1 MFVDRPQS
9 LFSFVPQ
16 ESHSQA
22 GLAKCLPTSISAYI
36 HICSA
41 SVQMCASLK
50 RDCVIMIVKNTKSVP
65 TFQCLICEASI
76 SICNCCGCGPLHV
89 CEWVGG
95 NGAEAKLEKVPWQI
109 FITSVLTFPWR
120 DCIYANIYN
129 MQNRYI
135 TYMIYLCCK
144 TISLQIH
151 VQFFFSISCPE
162 TQARTD
168 FNYSD
173 GQPFLHIPVRAS
185 LHQPMFSM
193 IIQSTWQTINQ
204 NDIAVE
210 SPHANLE
217 PRLLHPRDCNFC
229 YQ

>member
-16 ESHSQA
+16 ESHSQT

-95 NGAEAKLEKVPWQI
+95 NGAEAKLEKVP
-109 FITSVLTFPWR
+109 
-120 DCIYANIYN
+120 
-129 MQNRYI
+129 
-135 TYMIYLCCK
+135 
-144 TISLQIH
+144 
-151 VQFFFSISCPE
+151 
-162 TQARTD
+162 
-168 FNYSD
+168 
-173 GQPFLHIPVRAS
+173 
-185 LHQPMFSM
+185 
-193 IIQSTWQTINQ
+193 
-204 NDIAVE
+204 
-210 SPHANLE
+210 
-217 PRLLHPRDCNFC
+217 
-229 YQ
+229 